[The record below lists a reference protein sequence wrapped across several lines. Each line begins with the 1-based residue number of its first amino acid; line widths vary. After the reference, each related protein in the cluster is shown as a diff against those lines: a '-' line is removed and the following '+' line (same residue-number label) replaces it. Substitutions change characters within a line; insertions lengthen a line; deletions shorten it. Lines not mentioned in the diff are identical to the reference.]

1 MDGRNRALDSIFVE
15 RFWRSLKYEDI
26 YLKDYQT
33 MEELKQGL
41 THYFRFYNSERFHQS
56 LNYNTPDMI
65 YSS

>member
-1 MDGRNRALDSIFVE
+1 MDGRIRALDSIFVE